1 MDLAIHPT
9 FFGAFSF
16 RNLTSVVK
24 LPTCFTSMNFTGN
37 PRCCWLVAKKDDSTQ
52 GCNDGFS
59 PRDVDGIPT
68 AAPASRRRRRSLK
81 SEGGSMLIHPFV
93 SFPFISFSLC
103 FASLCFVSFGHSL
116 THQFVSS
123 FVRSSQSL
131 NCCCL
136 VIAIV
141 SRDFHY
147 LLSMANSDMIW
158 GSENSDY
165 CVCVLIVFTMLHKF
179 NKHPTTLKHEIGNFN
194 I

>member
-1 MDLAIHPT
+1 M
-9 FFGAFSF
+9 
-16 RNLTSVVK
+16 
-24 LPTCFTSMNFTGN
+24 
-37 PRCCWLVAKKDDSTQ
+37 AKKDDSTQ
-52 GCNDGFS
+52 NANATRTKAAMMGFS
-59 PRDVDGIPT
+59 PRDVSDPNYCACIKKTTTQPEIRGVH
-68 AAPASRRRRRSLK
+68 A
-81 SEGGSMLIHPFV
+81 HPFV

-141 SRDFHY
+141 PCDFQY

-158 GSENSDY
+158 ETCNW
-165 CVCVLIVFTMLHKF
+165 
-179 NKHPTTLKHEIGNFN
+179 
-194 I
+194 